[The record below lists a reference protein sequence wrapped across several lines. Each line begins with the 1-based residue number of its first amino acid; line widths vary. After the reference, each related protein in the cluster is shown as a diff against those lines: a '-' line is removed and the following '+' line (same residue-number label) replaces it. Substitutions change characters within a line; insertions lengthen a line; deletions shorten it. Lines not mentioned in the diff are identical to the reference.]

1 MPRPDDRRH
10 QQPRGIFIAHCPC
23 SVSLHLSRGGTWIM
37 LEPGWTVRDVKG
49 GKAIEVSYERGQ
61 PAWSPGHTLGA

>member
-1 MPRPDDRRH
+1 
-10 QQPRGIFIAHCPC
+10 
-23 SVSLHLSRGGTWIM
+23 M